1 MWTPPRWTSRDAY
14 WRLCGSIDNLEE
26 VRRLIFWDF
35 PRATWQYDVVVGLIL
50 IFIFATP
57 RAFFHDQPKAAPVIL
72 ISANQAFIAGELLD
86 DVPAPDRTAV
96 ATNLIRQRLHK
107 NWHIAGI
114 KALRDERE
122 QEVRGFIA
130 YTSQPN

>member
-1 MWTPPRWTSRDAY
+1 M
-14 WRLCGSIDNLEE
+14 
-26 VRRLIFWDF
+26 
-35 PRATWQYDVVVGLIL
+35 
-50 IFIFATP
+50 
-57 RAFFHDQPKAAPVIL
+57 IL